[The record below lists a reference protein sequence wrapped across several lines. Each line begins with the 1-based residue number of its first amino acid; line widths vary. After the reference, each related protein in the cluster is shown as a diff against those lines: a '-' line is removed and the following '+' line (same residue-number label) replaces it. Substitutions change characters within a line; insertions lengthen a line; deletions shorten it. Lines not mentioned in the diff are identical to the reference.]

1 MTHPKTLKTGDFNLN
16 HIGWKYYNNIKKKAM
31 EQEFSWAGLSLS
43 LSIAF
48 FIVFMAA
55 LLLNLLNKSFEQ
67 VRGLEVGN
75 IYQLEAK
82 EQYLQ
87 GELFDI
93 SSSPF
98 FSVIS

>member
-1 MTHPKTLKTGDFNLN
+1 MTHTSTLKTSGFKLN
-16 HIGWKYYNNIKKKAM
+16 HVGWKSYNTIVKKAM
-31 EQEFSWAGLSLS
+31 EQEFSWSGLALS

-55 LLLNLLNKSFEQ
+55 FILSLVNKSFEHATNTGT
-67 VRGLEVGN
+67 RT

-82 EQYLQ
+82 SEYLQ
-87 GELFDI
+87 GGLRNV

-98 FSVIS
+98 FVC